1 MKIAVFNLRDDER
14 EIVEKYSKL
23 YNIEIK
29 EIKQAP
35 QEDNVEDVKGCDCI
49 SITTN
54 SRITRNMMAAYRD
67 LGIRFIST
75 RTIGYEHIDIEAAT
89 EYGIKA
95 GNIAYSPNSV
105 ADYAIMMILMVLR
118 KVKNI
123 MYRSLGQDY
132 ELTKSRGKEL
142 PNLTV
147 GIIGTGKIG
156 ATVAK
161 HLTGFGC
168 KLIAYDPYPKK
179 ELESILTYVS
189 LDELYREADVI
200 TIHVPA
206 TDENI
211 HMINKE
217 SIAKMK
223 QGVVIINTARGSLLD
238 SNALIEGIESGHV
251 SGAGLD
257 VIDGDRLIYYRDQKY
272 EVIAH
277 REMAILNGF
286 PNVLMMPHTAFY
298 TDEAVDDMVRNSLL
312 SCKNFIEGK
321 SYEGGL
327 N

>member
-14 EIVEKYSKL
+14 EFVDKYMKE
-23 YNIEIK
+23 YGIEIE

-35 QEDNVEDVKGCDCI
+35 QEDNVDVVSGCDCI
-49 SITTN
+49 SMTTN
-54 SRITRNMMAAYRD
+54 SNITRKMMAAYKE
-67 LGIRFIST
+67 LGIQFIST

-89 EYGIKA
+89 EYGIKV
-95 GNIAYSPNSV
+95 GNIAYSPSSV

-132 ELTKSRGKEL
+132 ALTKSRGKEL

-168 KLIAYDPYPKK
+168 KMIAYDPYPKK
-179 ELESILTYVS
+179 ELENILTYVP
-189 LDELYREADVI
+189 LDELYANADVI

-206 TDENI
+206 TDDNI
-211 HMINKE
+211 HMINKA
-217 SIAKMK
+217 SIEKMK
-223 QGVVIINTARGSLLD
+223 KGVVIINTARGSLVD

-251 SGAGLD
+251 GGAGLD
-257 VIDGDRLIYYRDQKY
+257 VVDGDRLIYYRDQKY
-272 EVIAH
+272 EVISH
-277 REMAILNGF
+277 REMSILNGF
-286 PNVLMMPHTAFY
+286 PNVLLMPHTAFY

-312 SCKNFIEGK
+312 SCKNFMEGK
-321 SYEGGL
+321 PYEGGL